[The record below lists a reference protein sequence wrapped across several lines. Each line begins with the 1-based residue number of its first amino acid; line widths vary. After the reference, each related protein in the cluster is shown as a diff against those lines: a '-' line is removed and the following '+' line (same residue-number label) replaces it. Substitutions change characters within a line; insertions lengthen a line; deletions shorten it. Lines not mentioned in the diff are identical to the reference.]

1 MATQPVDVPFEEF
14 TRAEWT
20 ALAQPAETGLSSTDV
35 ASLAATG
42 DPVSLD
48 EVADIY
54 VPLAQLVAAYA
65 SSQRDTRRHIDAFLG
80 RQRRDTPFVIGV
92 AGSVA
97 VGKSTTA
104 RILQAVLRDGT
115 THPSVELVTTDG
127 FLYPNAELE
136 ARGLLDRKGFPESYD
151 RRRMIEVLS
160 SIKAGDNPVKFPV
173 YSHVTYDILPD
184 TFQTLDRPE
193 MVIVE
198 GLNVLQVSTT
208 DVPPDHIVASD
219 YFDFSI
225 YVDADETD
233 IARWF
238 GDRLLELRT
247 SVLRDPDSYFHA
259 FAEMSTDE
267 VSAIART
274 IWSEINLVN
283 LRQNIAPTAGRANL
297 VLEKGGDHHVRR
309 VRLRKL

>member
-1 MATQPVDVPFEEF
+1 VATQPVDVPFEEF
-14 TRAEWT
+14 TRAQWT
-20 ALAQPAETGLSSTDV
+20 ALAHPAATGLSSTDV

-42 DPVSLD
+42 DPVSFD

-65 SSQRDTRRHIDAFLG
+65 SSHRETRQRIDSFLG

-104 RILQAVLRDGT
+104 RLLQAVLRDGP
-115 THPSVELVTTDG
+115 THPSVELITTDG

-136 ARGLLDRKGFPESYD
+136 ARGLMERKGFPESYD

-160 SIKAGDNPVKFPV
+160 SIKAGDRAVEVPV

-184 TFQTLDRPE
+184 RFQTLDRPE

-208 DVPPDHIVASD
+208 DVPPDSIVASD

-225 YVDADETD
+225 YVDAAEDD

-259 FAEMSTDE
+259 FAGMSTDE
-267 VSAIART
+267 VSAIARS

-297 VLEKGGDHHVRR
+297 VLEKGGDHRVRR